1 MGSIF
6 VFSIPLVKS
15 INLIYHSPLI
25 FRGGMYLKEIEL
37 ENFKSFGSRIRIP
50 FLPGFTAITGP
61 NGSGKSNIIDA
72 ILFVLGV
79 RSPKM
84 VRAERLSDLIYK
96 GEKEAKYCKVSLI
109 FDNSSG
115 EIPVDSDEIVLTR
128 KIRIAPLPNNPQ
140 NYYSYFYINGRAA
153 SLNEFVELLSAANI
167 SSSSIVQQGDVTAIV
182 EMGGVQRRKII
193 DEIAGIAEFDKEIE
207 KAKKEREEVERNIE
221 HIEIILSEI
230 KRQIR
235 QLKRERDEA
244 VQYKKLIEEAERKK
258 AMLAFKKKIEIE
270 REIAEVQK
278 QIRNYEENKRKYEE
292 ELQTL
297 REKYKEKQI
306 RFQEIDDKLTEL
318 GGEELLEIKSK
329 IDFFK
334 EEAIKA
340 KEKIN
345 YYRKEL
351 AEKNGELHEIEA
363 LLKKIEK
370 EEKEYLKKKKQ
381 IEGEI
386 EKCDKELQKI
396 EEEIKKRKEE
406 IEKTDEK
413 TVEIS
418 REIAKIKKQLE
429 NIAEEIHSMKLEADR
444 IKQQKDSIFSQLAEI
459 EESKSSFEL
468 ELKEIKWEIGQLGKE
483 EKEVARKKEKLEK
496 EFFEKKREE
505 AALSEKLRQ
514 IEIEIIHLQQELAKL
529 RAKEDMASLSAAT
542 REILRLR
549 DEGIIRGIHGIV
561 AELGKVEEKYRK
573 ALEVAAGRR
582 GEAIVV
588 ESDEVAAKCI
598 EYLKKNG
605 YGRATF
611 LPLNKLMGG
620 KPRGKALLAVRN
632 ENAIGFA
639 IDLVK
644 FDEKYRNAFW
654 YVFGDTIV
662 VKNLDAARALMGGVR
677 LVTLDGELI
686 EASGAITGGSLPE
699 KGIFGAGEA
708 RRLAEISEMLREKSS
723 EQEMISQRLIEIKD
737 EIGKIEDELHSLP
750 AVDYGKIE
758 KLEIRKREIEN
769 KLKAIN
775 KEYEKKKEEYEGV
788 AKLYEETIAK
798 IQSKEKEKEELEA
811 RRKKKEEEL
820 FRIARKE
827 ALKEIEALKEE
838 MEEKQRHLI
847 SLEGE
852 AKAIAKEHEV
862 VMERKEETEAKM
874 QNIRKRIEELEKNL
888 KIEEKNL
895 EESTNE
901 LKAYEEIER
910 KMLSKTKGLTEER
923 DKLYREIVELE
934 NRIEALS
941 TKIETAIDLI
951 SRAKARLPTLES
963 ALAEVMDIKYEFN
976 EKDLPPIDEIKR
988 SIKEMEEK
996 LEKMGPINMR
1006 ALEEYERQEERK
1018 NKFEEDL
1025 NRLKEQKRNL
1035 IKLEKEI
1042 KEKKKETFYQV
1053 FEEINKN
1060 FREIYREL
1068 ADGEGELTLDNPEN
1082 PFEGGLSIRV
1092 KPGGKRMLHLN
1103 ALSGGEKSIASLAFI
1118 FALQAYEPSPFY
1130 VLDEIDMFLDEKN
1143 AERVAKIISQRS
1155 AHAQFIVVSLRRI
1168 TLKHAHHIYGVTMSN
1183 GVSTVIGNVNLK
1195 EVEEMVEIK

>member
-1 MGSIF
+1 
-6 VFSIPLVKS
+6 
-15 INLIYHSPLI
+15 
-25 FRGGMYLKEIEL
+25 MYLKEIEL
-37 ENFKSFGSRIRIP
+37 ENFKSFGSRVRIP

-96 GEKEAKYCKVSLI
+96 GEKEAKYCKASLV
-109 FDNSSG
+109 FDNSSR
-115 EIPVDSDEIVLTR
+115 EIPVESDEIILTR

-207 KAKKEREEVERNIE
+207 KAKKEREEVEKNIE

-230 KRQIR
+230 RRQIR

-244 VQYKKLIEEAERKK
+244 MEYKKVIEELERKK
-258 AMLAFKKKIEIE
+258 SMLNFKKKMEIE

-278 QIRNYEENKRKYEE
+278 QIRSYEENKKKFEE
-292 ELQTL
+292 ELQKL
-297 REKYKEKQI
+297 KEKYKEKQI

-318 GGEELLEIKSK
+318 GGEELLEIKNK

-345 YYRKEL
+345 YYRKEI
-351 AEKNGELHEIEA
+351 AEKNGELHEKEA

-370 EEKEYLKKKKQ
+370 EEREYARKLQYIKR
-381 IEGEI
+381 EI
-386 EKCDKELQKI
+386 EKHSKEMQRI
-396 EEEIKKRKEE
+396 EREIKARKEE
-406 IEKTDEK
+406 IEKTDER
-413 TVEIS
+413 TIEIS
-418 REIAKIKKQLE
+418 REIAKLKKQIE
-429 NIAEEIHSMKLEADR
+429 NITEEIHSLKLEADR
-444 IKQQKDSIFSQLAEI
+444 IGQQKESLLSQLNEI
-459 EESKSSFEL
+459 GESKKSFEF
-468 ELKEIKWEIGQLGKE
+468 ELKEVKWEISQLSKE
-483 EKEVARKKEKLEK
+483 EKEIAKKKEKLEK
-496 EFFEKKREE
+496 EFFERKREE
-505 AALSEKLRQ
+505 AALAENLRK
-514 IEIEIIHLQQELAKL
+514 IEVEIIHLQQELAKL
-529 RAKEDMASLSAAT
+529 RAKEDVASLSAAT

-549 DEGIIRGIHGIV
+549 DEGIIKGIHGIV
-561 AELGKVEEKYRK
+561 AELGKVDEKYRR

-611 LPLNKLMGG
+611 LPMNKLMGG
-620 KPRGKALLAVRN
+620 KPRGKALLAVRS
-632 ENAIGFA
+632 EDAVGFA

-677 LVTLDGELI
+677 LVTLDGELV

-699 KGIFGAGEA
+699 KGIFGAGDAKRMTE
-708 RRLAEISEMLREKSS
+708 LSEMLRQKSS
-723 EQEMISQRLIEIKD
+723 EQEKISQRLIQIKD

-750 AVDYGKIE
+750 SFDYEKVE

-769 KLKAIN
+769 KLKTIN
-775 KEYEKKKEEYEGV
+775 KEYQKKKEEYDGIV
-788 AKLYEETIAK
+788 RKYEEIVANIAA
-798 IQSKEKEKEELEA
+798 KEKEKEEIEKV
-811 RRKKKEEEL
+811 RKKKEEEL
-820 FRIARKE
+820 MRIAKKE
-827 ALKEIEALKEE
+827 ALKELEALKEKMDE
-838 MEEKQRHLI
+838 IRQKII
-847 SLEGE
+847 SMEGE
-852 AKAIAKEHEV
+852 AKAIGKEYEIV
-862 VMERKEETEAKM
+862 EARKQEIEKKIDAIKEKLRQLKEA
-874 QNIRKRIEELEKNL
+874 L
-888 KIEEKNL
+888 KIEENNL
-895 EESTNE
+895 EESNNE

-910 KMLSKTKGLTEER
+910 KLLSKTKGLTEER

-934 NRIEALS
+934 NRMESLS

-963 ALAEVMDIKYEFN
+963 ALAEVMDIKFEFD
-976 EKDLPPIDEIKR
+976 EREIPSIEEIKR
-988 SIKEMEEK
+988 DIKEMEER
-996 LEKMGPINMR
+996 LEKLGPVNMR

-1025 NRLKEQKRNL
+1025 KRLKEQKKNL
-1035 IKLEKEI
+1035 MKLEKEI
-1042 KEKKKETFYQV
+1042 KEKKRETFYQV
-1053 FEEINKN
+1053 FDEINRN

-1068 ADGEGELTLDNPEN
+1068 ADGEGELILDNPEN

-1143 AERVAKIISQRS
+1143 AERVAKIISHRS
-1155 AHAQFIVVSLRRI
+1155 SHAQFIVVSLRRI

-1183 GVSTVIGNVNLK
+1183 GISTVIGNVNLK
-1195 EVEEMVEIK
+1195 EVEKMVEIK